1 MVFITG
7 SITLFTRL
15 IGGVASSTLGWATM
29 LLFGRVPQSKQ
40 RLLDLMAL
48 CAVGWLLC
56 LIALASPAFEHLI
69 VASVPHPSG
78 ISLTWIGF
86 VLLLGAVA
94 LPAGVGAATL
104 LLSDEKR
111 PLPALGHLLRG
122 YPLTIVLL
130 GVILFLGVWA
140 IVRAVRSARRSWQ
153 SLHIPMMV
161 KPDRYSTVADDLEAA
176 LAEAHLGLQR
186 TTAPPWFVLPPKV
199 LALVGGLSAAGLV
212 PDELIA
218 FTSDD
223 LRVLV
228 YPSDVALIG
237 KTEQVARARSAIV
250 GRLAFTD
257 AYLTATKEAEQVEDE
272 LRKLAEANATSAQEF
287 AEVDHTLEGLD
298 VAFDDW
304 LTLYRLRLQVE
315 HEARVRSAA
324 TLARRAS

>member
-1 MVFITG
+1 MFLITG
-7 SITLFTRL
+7 TITLFTRL

-40 RLLDLMAL
+40 RLLDGMAL
-48 CAVGWLLC
+48 GAVTWLLC
-56 LIALASPAFEHLI
+56 LVALASPAFAHLI
-69 VASVPHPSG
+69 VTSVPQG
-78 ISLTWIGF
+78 FVSLTWFGF
-86 VLLLGAVA
+86 ALLLGAVA
-94 LPAGVGAATL
+94 LPAAVGAATL

-111 PLPALGHLLRG
+111 PLQALGYLLRG
-122 YPLTIVLL
+122 YPLTVVLL
-130 GVILFLGVWA
+130 GVILFLGGWA
-140 IVRAVRSARRSWQ
+140 IVRAVRSAQRGWQ

-161 KPDRYSTVADDLEAA
+161 KPDRYGTVVDDVGAVLAD
-176 LAEAHLGLQR
+176 AHLGLER
-186 TTAPPWFVLPPKV
+186 TTAPPWFVVPPKL

-212 PDELIA
+212 PDELVA

-237 KTEQVARARSAIV
+237 KTEHVARARSAIV

-257 AYLTATKEAEQVEDE
+257 AYLTATKESEQVEDE
-272 LRKLAEANATSAQEF
+272 LRRLAAANATTAQDF
-287 AEVDHTLEGLD
+287 AAVDHELESLD

-315 HEARVRSAA
+315 HEARARSAA
-324 TLARRAS
+324 SLSRRAS